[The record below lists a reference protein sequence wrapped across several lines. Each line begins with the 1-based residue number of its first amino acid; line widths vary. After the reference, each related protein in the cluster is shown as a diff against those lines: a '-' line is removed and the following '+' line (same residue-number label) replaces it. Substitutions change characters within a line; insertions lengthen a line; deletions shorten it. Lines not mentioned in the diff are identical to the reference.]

1 MLVNCVAYKNGH
13 KLAEIEISEISH
25 YLKMPDCLIWVAL
38 LDPDT
43 AELTS
48 MKNAFHLHE
57 LAVEDASHG
66 LQRPKIEEYG
76 DSLFVVLHSIEMGSV
91 GELKLGEIDLFVG
104 TNYVLSVRQNS
115 SQGFTNVR
123 ERCELEPELL
133 RNGSAFVLYAIMD
146 SVVDRYFPIV
156 DALEREL
163 EIIEERV
170 FSKFSSSRLN
180 LEEVYTLKRK
190 LMLIQ
195 HATAPLLEALGRLYG
210 GRVPKICISMQEYFR
225 DISDH
230 ISRII
235 KSVESIR
242 EMSTTIIQV
251 NFSLISLSESE
262 VTKKLA
268 AYGALFAVPTAIAG
282 IYGMNFKFMPELE
295 WKFGYP
301 VALAVIFISD
311 LVLWARFRKARWL

>member
-13 KLAEIEISEISH
+13 KLAEIEVSEISH

-43 AELTS
+43 SELTS
-48 MKNAFHLHE
+48 MKNAFNLHE

-76 DSLFVVLHSIEMGSV
+76 DSLFVVLHAIEMGSV

-163 EIIEERV
+163 EMIEERV
-170 FSKFSSSRLN
+170 FSKF
-180 LEEVYTLKRK
+180 
-190 LMLIQ
+190 
-195 HATAPLLEALGRLYG
+195 
-210 GRVPKICISMQEYFR
+210 
-225 DISDH
+225 
-230 ISRII
+230 
-235 KSVESIR
+235 
-242 EMSTTIIQV
+242 
-251 NFSLISLSESE
+251 
-262 VTKKLA
+262 
-268 AYGALFAVPTAIAG
+268 
-282 IYGMNFKFMPELE
+282 
-295 WKFGYP
+295 
-301 VALAVIFISD
+301 
-311 LVLWARFRKARWL
+311 